1 MTLDPALAERL
12 RELARPPGPLL
23 AAIDLDGTLA
33 PIAPAP
39 ELARVPPETLAALER
54 LAARSR
60 VAIVTGRDLAAAR
73 ALVPVAGLEFAASH
87 GLETSWPSVPAPPRT
102 AELDALAEAV
112 AARLARPALRV
123 ERKARSVAFHY
134 RADPALAEPLRAAL
148 AELLPAGLRLQPGRL
163 VLEALPEGGG
173 KDAALLALA
182 ARFRSRAALA
192 LGDDRTDA
200 PMFHALHTLRDDGAR
215 TLALGVAGGAETP
228 PEVVAAC
235 DALLDQPDVTAALA
249 LLADAL
255 DGSG

>member
-1 MTLDPALAERL
+1 MTPDPALAARL
-12 RELARPPGPLL
+12 RALARPPGPLL

-33 PIAPAP
+33 PIAPTP
-39 ELARVPPETLAALER
+39 EEARVPPETLAALSR
-54 LAARSR
+54 LAARAR

-73 ALVPVAGLEFAASH
+73 ALAPVAGLEFAASH
-87 GLETSWPSVPAPPRT
+87 GLETSWPSAPAPDRS
-102 AELDALAEAV
+102 AELDALAHAV
-112 AARLARPALRV
+112 AARIASPALRV
-123 ERKARSVAFHY
+123 ERKARSAAFHH

-163 VLEALPEGGG
+163 VLEALPDGGG
-173 KDAALLALA
+173 KDAALLTLA
-182 ARFRSRAALA
+182 GRVRPRAALA

-200 PMFHALHTLRDDGAR
+200 PMFRALGELRAKGAR

-235 DALLDQPDVTAALA
+235 DALVEQTDVTALLA

-255 DGSG
+255 G